1 LSKADFSEAAVR
13 SQIKRRPPIEQFIT
27 REFGESVD
35 NFRVFTGFAS
45 DIECINEF
53 KIPHGGNPMRKAM
66 TISSINM
73 DPVTNSP
80 IIILKEIKGKQSLP
94 IWVGLLEATAI
105 ASEIEDVKFS
115 RPMTHD
121 LLKNIMDKVD
131 IKVNKIEICDLRDNT
146 YYALIHLTNKGETLS
161 IDSRPSDAIAL
172 ALRTKAPIL
181 VSDEVLKKSKQI
193 ETSKESVAA
202 DKSEQGKRWQDI
214 LEKLKRE
221 DFGKH
226 KM

>member
-1 LSKADFSEAAVR
+1 MLE
-13 SQIKRRPPIEQFIT
+13 
-27 REFGESVD
+27 G
-35 NFRVFTGFAS
+35 AS
-45 DIECINEF
+45 LML
-53 KIPHGGNPMRKAM
+53 KPM

-80 IIILKEIKGKQSLP
+80 IIILEEIEGKQTLP

-105 ASEIEDVKFS
+105 ASEIEGVKFS

-121 LLKNIMDKVD
+121 LLKNIMDRID
-131 IKVNKIEICDLRDNT
+131 IKVTRIEICDLRDNT
-146 YYALIHLTNKGETLS
+146 YYALIHLTNSRGQALS

-172 ALRTKAPIL
+172 ALRTKAPIF

-193 ETSKESVAA
+193 EATKESVAA
-202 DKSEQGKRWQDI
+202 DKSEQGKKWQDI
-214 LEKLKRE
+214 LEKLNPE
-221 DFGKH
+221 DFGKY

>member
-1 LSKADFSEAAVR
+1 MPGNKNTV
-13 SQIKRRPPIEQFIT
+13 
-27 REFGESVD
+27 
-35 NFRVFTGFAS
+35 TGVNA
-45 DIECINEF
+45 
-53 KIPHGGNPMRKAM
+53 MLKAM

-80 IIILKEIKGKQSLP
+80 IIILEEIEGKQTLP

-105 ASEIEDVKFS
+105 ASEIEGVRFS

-131 IKVNKIEICDLRDNT
+131 IKIKKIEICDLRDNT
-146 YYALIHLTNKGETLS
+146 YYAVIHLTNRGEPLS

-172 ALRTKAPIL
+172 ALRTEAPIF

-193 ETSKESVAA
+193 EATKENVPA
-202 DKSEQGKRWQDI
+202 DKSEQGKKWQDI
-214 LEKLKRE
+214 LEKLNPE
-221 DFGKH
+221 DFGKY